1 MTKIEE
7 GTRGVAA
14 AGTPERKEGGTREDL
29 TTGETEK
36 IETGQEKTEE
46 RVHMAEVLPPRD
58 GHLTKAQAWCLM
70 RMTPRA
76 REEMEATSPDPGKE
90 I

>member
-7 GTRGVAA
+7 GTRGVAS
-14 AGTPERKEGGTREDL
+14 GTPERKEEGTREDL

-58 GHLTKAQAWCLM
+58 GHLTKVQAWCLM
-70 RMTPRA
+70 RMTQRA

>member
-1 MTKIEE
+1 MTKKEE
-7 GTRGVAA
+7 GRRGVAA
-14 AGTPERKEGGTREDL
+14 AGTPERKEEGTREDL

-58 GHLTKAQAWCLM
+58 GHLTKVQAWCLM
-70 RMTPRA
+70 RMTQRA

>member
-7 GTRGVAA
+7 GRRGAA
-14 AGTPERKEGGTREDL
+14 AGILERKEGGTREDL

-36 IETGQEKTEE
+36 IKTGHEETEE
-46 RVHMAEVLPPRD
+46 RVHMVEVLPPRD
-58 GHLTKAQAWCLM
+58 GHLTKVQAWCLM
-70 RMTPRA
+70 RTTQRA
-76 REEMEATSPDPGKE
+76 REEMEATGPDLGKE

>member
-7 GTRGVAA
+7 GTRGLA
-14 AGTPERKEGGTREDL
+14 AGTLERKEEGTREDL

-36 IETGQEKTEE
+36 IETGHEETEE
-46 RVHMAEVLPPRD
+46 RAHMAEVLPPRD
-58 GHLTKAQAWCLM
+58 GHLTKVQAWCLM

-76 REEMEATSPDPGKE
+76 REEMEATSRDPGKE

>member
-14 AGTPERKEGGTREDL
+14 GIPERKEEGTREDL
-29 TTGETEK
+29 TSGEIEK
-36 IETGQEKTEE
+36 KETGHEETEE
-46 RVHMAEVLPPRD
+46 RVHMAEVLAPRD
-58 GHLTKAQAWCLM
+58 GHLTKVQAWCLM

>member
-1 MTKIEE
+1 MTKKEE
-7 GTRGVAA
+7 GRRGVAA
-14 AGTPERKEGGTREDL
+14 GTRERKEDL
-29 TTGETEK
+29 TTGETEE

-70 RMTPRA
+70 RMTQRA

>member
-7 GTRGVAA
+7 GRREAA
-14 AGTPERKEGGTREDL
+14 AGTLERKEEGTREDL
-29 TTGETEK
+29 TTGEREK
-36 IETGQEKTEE
+36 IGTGQEETEE

-58 GHLTKAQAWCLM
+58 GHLTKVQAWCLM
-70 RMTPRA
+70 RMTQRA